1 MTETDIKAY
10 KPLTVRIAASDK
22 PNSPL
27 LIVSADTPQELE
39 LNLLAIEENTTGA
52 TIGRLEEIIRAQYN
66 LGAGLGARGMEA
78 PQNPVAQQP
87 EPAQQAP
94 AQQAF
99 PPAQPQQQQAPNG
112 FPTQQGFPPAQQAQ
126 QQPQVQQQAPA
137 FPAPQQDAQGFTQ
150 FPTNETSPEWGSPN
164 PAAFPTQPQ
173 QQGFPQQQQQQA
185 PAPQQQQAAPQQ
197 QAPKQGGGFLGQEP
211 PAPGAPML
219 AGVGP
224 AKLVKPQ
231 DPTKTWAAWADPR
244 PREVTDLIQAKTDDP
259 NDPRL
264 AAGTAKFWAFIQTR
278 R

>member
-1 MTETDIKAY
+1 MTETDIKTY
-10 KPLTVRIAASDK
+10 KPLTVRISASDK
-22 PNSPL
+22 PNAPE

-78 PQNPVAQQP
+78 PQNPAPQQP
-87 EPAQQAP
+87 EPAQPQQAPAFHAQQSFPP
-94 AQQAF
+94 AQQA
-99 PPAQPQQQQAPNG
+99 PQAQPQQQQAP
-112 FPTQQGFPPAQQAQ
+112 Q
-126 QQPQVQQQAPA
+126 
-137 FPAPQQDAQGFTQ
+137 FPAPQQAAQGFTQ
-150 FPTNETSPEWGSPN
+150 FPTNETSPEWGNPN
-164 PAAFPTQPQ
+164 PSQFPPAQ
-173 QQGFPQQQQQQA
+173 QQGFPAQQQQSFPPAQPQQQQQA
-185 PAPQQQQAAPQQ
+185 PAPQQQT
-197 QAPKQGGGFLGQEP
+197 PKQGGGFLGQEP

-231 DPTKTWAAWADPR
+231 DPAKTWAAWADPR